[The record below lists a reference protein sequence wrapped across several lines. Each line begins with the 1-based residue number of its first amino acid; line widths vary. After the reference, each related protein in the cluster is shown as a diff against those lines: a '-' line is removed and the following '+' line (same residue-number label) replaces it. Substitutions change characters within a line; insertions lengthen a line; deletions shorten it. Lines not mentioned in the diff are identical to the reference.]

1 MKIFINNL
9 RNLPVAVS
17 GLALGTAGLGNI
29 LGMEVHP
36 KLRFICASIA
46 ALILLLV
53 MIKKFAYPRLLWNE
67 IAHPV
72 LGSFVPAFD
81 MALMVLADLIASYSL
96 PIGKAIWCLA
106 ILIHIVFAI
115 SFLYHRLIDFDLN
128 HILPSWFVPPVGI
141 VVACVTGGQMNEPL
155 ITHGIFYIGCSLYL
169 ALLPLMMYRL
179 IFGDRI
185 QENQLPAFAIMGAP
199 ASLCLAGY
207 LSAFS
212 NPNPQL
218 VGVLLA
224 VSLMMTSLVYIS
236 MIRINHLRIAFIPI
250 YASFTFPLAIGATA
264 LLKYAHFIGI
274 SSDAGQ
280 FWHSIANVEMLVA
293 SAVILWVLVNMS
305 RFVCKQV
312 IWVK

>member
-1 MKIFINNL
+1 MKVFINNL

-46 ALILLLV
+46 ALILLMV
-53 MIKKFAYPRLLWNE
+53 MVKKFAYPRLLWNE

-96 PIGKAIWCLA
+96 PLGKAIWCLA
-106 ILIHIVFAI
+106 ILIHIVFAL

-141 VVACVTGGQMNEPL
+141 VVACVTGSQMNEPF
-155 ITHGIFYIGCSLYL
+155 ITHSIFYVGCTLYL
-169 ALLPLMMYRL
+169 AILPLMMYRL

-224 VSLMMTSLVYIS
+224 ISLMMTSLVYIS

-250 YASFTFPLAIGATA
+250 YASFTFPLAIGSTA

-274 SSDAGQ
+274 NSDAGQ
-280 FWHSIANVEMLVA
+280 FWHSIAHVEMLVA

-305 RFVCKQV
+305 SFVCKQV
-312 IWVK
+312 IWAK